1 MAGFSVNI
9 GADTAQFTKNLAEL
23 QRQLKTFQE
32 GLKTATGADSVARL
46 NRAIAE
52 TKSRMEALKGFQ
64 GVAGLKDIAPGAN
77 QAANALGNLSRVA
90 QDAPFGFIGIQ
101 NNLNPLLE
109 SFQRLKVE
117 TGSTGGALKALGGS
131 LLGVGGI
138 GFALSTISS
147 LITVSILKYGSL
159 GNAVKELFGT
169 LSNLEKANT
178 ALNKAQ
184 NEANKTAGEE
194 IARMQV
200 LAAVASDITRSTE
213 KRGQATDELQK
224 ILKANNVE
232 LSREAILNGQSAE
245 AIEKATDAILKRAR
259 ARAVEARLS
268 ELQTQRLD
276 LEIKESNAIT
286 NLTNKQAE
294 FNKELK
300 AGRLNERSRGFFL
313 RTAVD
318 EIDEVKKGLK
328 DVDEQIAF
336 TLAKVNIDKVD
347 PVDPKKLKEGEDLLK
362 KQLDFI
368 EKIRDAQKE
377 FTGKLFDVKD
387 IDEATNKLAFIEQ
400 QVGDLKL
407 KIAVRDAQKAGL
419 PPAEIDKLKEAIK
432 SDTEKRL
439 NAAFEKEALLL
450 EFSTKLKFSQVN
462 RAELPDNIDSAIA
475 KATGLDKKIP
485 VITLHEV
492 RVKILGAK
500 LTSEIE
506 FKEGLQRKLQEE
518 LNSIIANLRL
528 DSVTTLAESI
538 GNALVNGDIKNIFKS
553 LFDVIASGLQQF
565 GKALIAYGVAQKAFQ
580 VATKSLNP
588 AIAIAAGAGLIVAGA
603 ALRAALPK
611 FATGGII
618 NGPVIGQIGEMHRPE
633 VILPLDRLPQMLRS
647 IGGSGGNDMQLI
659 PIINNEGLYLA
670 MKRGER
676 RAGRKF

>member
-1 MAGFSVNI
+1 VLDFSRIV
-9 GADTAQFTKNLAEL
+9 
-23 QRQLKTFQE
+23 
-32 GLKTATGADSVARL
+32 
-46 NRAIAE
+46 
-52 TKSRMEALKGFQ
+52 
-64 GVAGLKDIAPGAN
+64 
-77 QAANALGNLSRVA
+77 
-90 QDAPFGFIGIQ
+90 QDAPFAM
-101 NNLNPLLE
+101 NNFGAIANNFDPLVQ
-109 SFQRLKVE
+109 SYGRLSEEAKRLSIE
-117 TGSTGGALKALGGS
+117 TGKNVSTFSLLSQSLIGGA
-131 LLGVGGI
+131 GVGLAI
-138 GFALSTISS
+138 STVTS
-147 LITVSILKYGSL
+147 LITAAQMKYGSL
-159 GNAVKELFGT
+159 GTAIRDIFGT
-169 LSNLEKANT
+169 ISNLEKATT
-178 ALNKAQ
+178 ALDKAQ
-184 NEANKTAGEE
+184 TEANKSAGEE

-200 LAAVASDITRSTE
+200 LALVASDITRSTE

-318 EIDEVKKGLK
+318 EIDDVKKGLK
-328 DVDEQIAF
+328 DIDEQIAF
-336 TLAKVNIDKVD
+336 TLAKVNIDKID
-347 PVDPKKLKEGEDLLK
+347 PIDPKKLKEGEDLLK

-368 EKIRDAQKE
+368 EKIRDAAKE
-377 FTGKLFDVKD
+377 FQGKLFDLKD
-387 IDEATNKLAFIEQ
+387 IDAATNKLASLEQ
-400 QVGDLKL
+400 QVGNLKL
-407 KIAVRDAQKAGL
+407 QIAVRDAKKAGL
-419 PPAEIDKLKEAIK
+419 PPAEIEKLKDAIK
-432 SDTEKRL
+432 QDTQKRL
-439 NAAFEKEALLL
+439 NEAFEKEALLL
-450 EFSTKLKFSQVN
+450 EFSAKLKFSRVN

>member
-23 QRQLKTFQE
+23 QRQLKAFQE

-184 NEANKTAGEE
+184 NEANKTAGDE

-387 IDEATNKLAFIEQ
+387 IDEATNKLASLEQ
-400 QVGDLKL
+400 QVGNLKL
-407 KIAVRDAQKAGL
+407 QIAVRDAQKAGL
-419 PPAEIDKLKEAIK
+419 PAGEIEKLKDAIK
-432 SDTEKRL
+432 QDTQKRL
-439 NAAFEKEALLL
+439 NEAFEKEALLL

-462 RAELPDNIDSAIA
+462 RAEFPSDIDSAIA
-475 KATGLDKKIP
+475 KATGFDKKIP
-485 VITLHEV
+485 LITLHEA

-500 LTSEIE
+500 LTEKIE
-506 FKEGLQRKLQEE
+506 FQEKIARE
-518 LNSIIANLRL
+518 LNTAINDAIKGLKIDSIT
-528 DSVTTLAESI
+528 SVAEAI
-538 GNALVNGDIKNIFKS
+538 GESLTGGDIQNVFKS
-553 LFDVIASGLQQF
+553 LFTVIANGLQQF
-565 GKALIAYGVAQKAFQ
+565 GKALIAYGLAQKAFQ

-588 AIAIAAGAGLIVAGA
+588 TIAIAAGAGLIIAGA
-603 ALRAALPK
+603 VLKASLPK
-611 FATGGII
+611 FATGGIV
-618 NGPVIGQIGEMHRPE
+618 NGPIVGQIGEMHRPE
-633 VILPLDRLPQMLRS
+633 VIMPLDRLPQMLRS
-647 IGGSGGNDMQLI
+647 IGGGGGNDMQFI

-670 MKRGER
+670 VKRGER
-676 RAGRKF
+676 RVGRKY